1 MAKSA
6 GRIFEKL
13 EIMNYPIEIIKE
25 KIDKEYL
32 KKFLDN
38 PFKEMIKFVVDI
50 EKEIIALGGEL
61 HSDAEEIL
69 TKNGS
74 DNRNLWGGNLYPS
87 GEKNNQ
93 IEYTSLINIR
103 PSQDNPS
110 MEIQSQEIKTKVDQI
125 IDKLIGINA
134 K

>member
-1 MAKSA
+1 MT
-6 GRIFEKL
+6 
-13 EIMNYPIEIIKE
+13 YPIEIIKE

-61 HSDAEEIL
+61 HSDAEETL
-69 TKNGS
+69 VESGS
-74 DNRNLWGGNLYPS
+74 DNRNLWGGNLYPFR
-87 GEKNNQ
+87 KNDQ

-103 PSQDNPS
+103 PSQNNPS
-110 MEIQSQEIKTKVDQI
+110 MEIQSQEIKIKVDQI
-125 IDKLIGINA
+125 IDKLIGVNE